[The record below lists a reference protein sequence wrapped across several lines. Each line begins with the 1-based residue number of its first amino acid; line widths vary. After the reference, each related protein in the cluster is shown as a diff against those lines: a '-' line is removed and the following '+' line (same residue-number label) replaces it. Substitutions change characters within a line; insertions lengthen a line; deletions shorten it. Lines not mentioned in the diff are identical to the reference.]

1 MYLLQVELLPKLLH
15 FFVVLPIQYG
25 ISMISRRSTL
35 TATSNLHQ
43 PEVQS
48 VTPFRCTFHCCHL
61 MSSSVS
67 FIFLRAFY
75 RAEFFNFSLPERLN
89 FSLLQFSVPASFR
102 AVTCFSNFTF
112 SHDIFQRFIHWYF
125 LHLHRAGDEL
135 PLNNWDLHTDLLSS
149 FSLSWF

>member
-15 FFVVLPIQYG
+15 FFVVLPFQYG

-112 SHDIFQRFIHWYF
+112 SHFNVPWVCQGLTGLRGFMHKWMQLCIRLRKPIIS
-125 LHLHRAGDEL
+125 G
-135 PLNNWDLHTDLLSS
+135 
-149 FSLSWF
+149 